1 MDLAFAVS
9 SDDVLVQPTRA
20 SLLSML
26 GELKRPAGTV
36 EPVERLAVHPNTVLR
51 PAAPLRR
58 QPMSG

>member
-9 SDDVLVQPTRA
+9 SDDVLVQPTPA

-36 EPVERLAVHPNTVLR
+36 EPAERLALHPTR
-51 PAAPLRR
+51 SYAPPPPFVDNR
-58 QPMSG
+58 